1 MRADYEIDRPKYSR
15 QLARQLPQMF
25 KNGKSVADVC
35 TKLNIAR
42 NTFYSGWANKH
53 QLTDITEQNDDVVSR
68 RSRIEWWALVAEIA
82 GGLAV
87 VISVIYLA
95 VQINDN
101 TRMLR
106 SQSHYN
112 ALDVLHSPGE
122 IVLENADLAS
132 LMVRCNSEPD
142 SVSVDEW
149 ERCRWF
155 YFLQMNGW
163 EYTYYQNLERTIP
176 EQLWFGVDGVMRQY
190 VAHRKSESS
199 HPKI

>member
-1 MRADYEIDRPKYSR
+1 
-15 QLARQLPQMF
+15 
-25 KNGKSVADVC
+25 
-35 TKLNIAR
+35 
-42 NTFYSGWANKH
+42 
-53 QLTDITEQNDDVVSR
+53 VVSR

-190 VAHRKSESS
+190 VAHRSGYARFWNETAIGFAEPFRSYVATVIESNPYFARHQGEELEAELHAPRAES
-199 HPKI
+199 